1 MRQLCWEQPIVQNDV
16 EMMLHAY
23 QESKGKPWTELQ
35 WYKTCNKFSIELS
48 KCIQNTEDLFIHMGE
63 E

>member
-1 MRQLCWEQPIVQNDV
+1 
-16 EMMLHAY
+16 MMLHAY